1 MPTLTALDDAMLHP
15 NRGVPA
21 VNRLGGGAI
30 AMAGG
35 NQPWRIVGAT
45 AAVYQLRQPSGRVLA
60 LRCPLADRP
69 DPGLA
74 ERYRALATDSTV
86 AVLRDTPGGP
96 LVGGI
101 AYLPDGLAL
110 PAPDLRSTTHPVI
123 AMEWIMGPTLLAAA
137 DRACRADDRSS
148 LAALGGSWLAATET
162 LAAARFA
169 HGELAADNV
178 LVRPGGGIAVID
190 YDASTWP
197 GSPPPVATRVPGY
210 DHPTGGVPGDPARR
224 DAFPALVIY
233 ASLAFLAR
241 RPDLREG
248 HGDPPGRLS
257 GALLFSAGD
266 LQNPDGSPL
275 FAALRA
281 LDEPDLKHLL
291 GALRWACLGPVEDV
305 PALGEVV
312 GRPRRPPAPARSAP
326 DARIGVSGAPAGAP
340 AASRPTAAMP
350 VPAGVS
356 PEVLERQRRMTR
368 LNSLLLAGDEEGAE
382 RFWQESGLADDA
394 DAARELGPRMAEIT
408 RRRLLREARQIAEGG
423 DSSALL
429 RLWERGGFEDF
440 GPAAPLR
447 PVVDA
452 ARRKAEM
459 VDRLRAALDAGDA
472 ETVAR
477 LWPALRGDPIASSL
491 AIRASAVLARRLGA
505 AVARAVERGDDAAT
519 VAAVREAEAAGVAV
533 EPSARRAARAA
544 LERDK
549 TRRELQAAVA
559 ADDRQALAT
568 LAISGR
574 LADLGRL
581 EPDVMRCVVRALAW
595 PHLERALAADDDAAI
610 LAAYDA
616 DLFDGALPPPQRAR
630 VDLARVRTGWLDAAR
645 AALRRRDVA
654 ALRAVMAQTPPGAE
668 ARLSRVERNR
678 MERLTARDA
687 AVERLATALREGPDT
702 AIVEALERVE
712 AAGATLPEALDWAAV
727 RGVVDRVTLADAIRQ
742 AATAIPPDYAR
753 LARLL
758 PAARAASAS
767 EGDGRDVAD
776 LGRELGFDFAQLEG
790 DVLRAAHLAR
800 LRDAL
805 ATDDDKAIAAAAEP
819 DPYGALAQLTH
830 AQRARVEWAVAARRG
845 WAPLARRQ

>member
-1 MPTLTALDDAMLHP
+1 MRTRRGAWTADGRDHP
-15 NRGVPA
+15 A
-21 VNRLGGGAI
+21 T
-30 AMAGG
+30 
-35 NQPWRIVGAT
+35 T
-45 AAVYQLRQPSGRVLA
+45 AARG
-60 LRCPLADRP
+60 
-69 DPGLA
+69 
-74 ERYRALATDSTV
+74 
-86 AVLRDTPGGP
+86 
-96 LVGGI
+96 
-101 AYLPDGLAL
+101 
-110 PAPDLRSTTHPVI
+110 
-123 AMEWIMGPTLLAAA
+123 AA
-137 DRACRADDRSS
+137 D
-148 LAALGGSWLAATET
+148 
-162 LAAARFA
+162 
-169 HGELAADNV
+169 
-178 LVRPGGGIAVID
+178 
-190 YDASTWP
+190 
-197 GSPPPVATRVPGY
+197 
-210 DHPTGGVPGDPARR
+210 
-224 DAFPALVIY
+224 
-233 ASLAFLAR
+233 
-241 RPDLREG
+241 
-248 HGDPPGRLS
+248 S
-257 GALLFSAGD
+257 G
-266 LQNPDGSPL
+266 
-275 FAALRA
+275 
-281 LDEPDLKHLL
+281 
-291 GALRWACLGPVEDV
+291 
-305 PALGEVV
+305 
-312 GRPRRPPAPARSAP
+312 
-326 DARIGVSGAPAGAP
+326 
-340 AASRPTAAMP
+340 
-350 VPAGVS
+350 
-356 PEVLERQRRMTR
+356 
-368 LNSLLLAGDEEGAE
+368 
-382 RFWQESGLADDA
+382 
-394 DAARELGPRMAEIT
+394 
-408 RRRLLREARQIAEGG
+408 GG

-581 EPDVMRCVVRALAW
+581 EPDVMRRVVRALAW

-776 LGRELGFDFAQLEG
+776 LGRELGFDFAQLE
-790 DVLRAAHLAR
+790 ATSFAR
-800 LRDAL
+800 P
-805 ATDDDKAIAAAAEP
+805 TSP
-819 DPYGALAQLTH
+819 GYGMRSPPTTIKRSPRPPNLI
-830 AQRARVEWAVAARRG
+830 RMARSPSSPMPNGRGWSGPSRRG
-845 WAPLARRQ
+845 GGGPRWRGDSDGAVQFCASWWLTAAPIAVTASWGPTTDVDGA